1 METGWI
7 LKTYFFDYDELV
19 ERDDFGRVFVNPKVS
34 IESGRRGLGGSN
46 FMTKDVA
53 MGDWTFHLN
62 KYQTHEN
69 TGALK

>member
-7 LKTYFFDYDELV
+7 LKTYFDYDELV
-19 ERDDFGRVFVNPKVS
+19 EGDDFGRVFVNPKVS
-34 IESGRRGLGGSN
+34 IESGRRKLCGNN

>member
-1 METGWI
+1 MVTFLMASPFTHFI
-7 LKTYFFDYDELV
+7 L
-19 ERDDFGRVFVNPKVS
+19 RKVS
-34 IESGRRGLGGSN
+34 IESGRRELGGNN

-53 MGDWTFHLN
+53 IGDWTFHLN

>member
-1 METGWI
+1 METCWI
-7 LKTYFFDYDELV
+7 LKTSFFDYDELV

-34 IESGRRGLGGSN
+34 IESGRRELGGNN

>member
-34 IESGRRGLGGSN
+34 IESGRRGL
-46 FMTKDVA
+46 
-53 MGDWTFHLN
+53 
-62 KYQTHEN
+62 
-69 TGALK
+69 